1 MPTRRPPAVVR
12 GAHPASPSPPARRR
26 RWGVASARR
35 RADLSL
41 LLYVPLAAALL
52 PSLTLR
58 LWRDVASG
66 DGWGDSFQNL
76 WNLWWV
82 GHALGRGESLYQT
95 DLLFWPE
102 RSSLLFHTLT
112 PANGVL
118 SLPLQWLVPGVDGL
132 VTSLNLLTLLSFA
145 LTGLAAHLLA
155 RDHGASS
162 LGAWSAGF
170 LAMSLPYRFWHLNH
184 LNLLSTQWALFTLL
198 FLDRA
203 LTRRAWRSAL
213 AAAACAALT
222 TYSDYESAVYT
233 ALAAAVLVVWRLP
246 PLLRDRAAA
255 RRALAAIALCVGC
268 ALVLHLPLA
277 AALWQQRGDP
287 PRLPSPLEAASL
299 SANLLGI
306 AQPAPISFLHQAW
319 PPAALS
325 RDHGLAGDEVSL
337 GPLFLAGLVVLTAC
351 RPRRA
356 PLLWLTLGGLFCV
369 LSLGPSLHVGNTTT
383 LVGEMPYAWLLRW
396 LPWLGLGRSPVR
408 MGGMAG
414 LFLAI
419 AFGIL
424 VAPRAGAA
432 RRPWTAPRLL
442 EIALLAGLVLERYP
456 RLPPAMETPRVPAF
470 YAALASDPEPFA
482 IMPTPVDYYH
492 QQVYMFWQTVHGKP
506 VTSGGG
512 ARASAGTGQWLAAYR
527 RAPADRRQALLQQAN
542 VRYVVEH
549 AARHD
554 ELLAGEPRVV
564 VVPPLPPP
572 APPP

>member
-1 MPTRRPPAVVR
+1 MSVRRPPAIVR
-12 GAHPASPSPPARRR
+12 ATRRSAASPPA
-26 RWGVASARR
+26 WW
-35 RADLSL
+35 RADLAL
-41 LLYVPLAAALL
+41 LLYAPLAAVLL
-52 PSLTLR
+52 PALALHP
-58 LWRDVASG
+58 WRDVATG
-66 DGWGDSFQNL
+66 DGWGDSYQNL

-82 GHALGRGESLYQT
+82 GHALGGGESLYQT

-102 RSSLLFHTLT
+102 RTSLLFHTLT

-118 SLPLQWLVPGVDGL
+118 SLPLQWLAPGVGGL
-132 VTSLNLLTLLSFA
+132 VAALNLLTLLSFA
-145 LTGLAAHLLA
+145 LTGLAAHLIA
-155 RDHGASS
+155 RDHGASP

-203 LTRRAWRSAL
+203 LRRRGWRPAL
-213 AAAACAALT
+213 AAGACAALT

-233 ALAAAVLVVWRLP
+233 ALSATVLVVWRLV
-246 PLLRDRAAA
+246 PLRRQRDAA
-255 RRALAAIALCVGC
+255 RRALAALAVCVGV
-268 ALVLHLPLA
+268 AVVLHLPLA

-306 AQPAPISFLHQAW
+306 ALPAPISFLHQGW
-319 PPAALS
+319 SPAPLS

-337 GPLFLAGLVVLTAC
+337 GPLFLAGLLALALC
-351 RPRRA
+351 RPRRIA
-356 PLLWLTLGGLFCV
+356 WPWLTLGVLFCV
-369 LSLGPSLHVGNTTT
+369 LSLGPSLHLGGATV
-383 LVGEMPYAWLLRW
+383 LVDEMPYAWLLRW
-396 LPWLGLGRSPVR
+396 FPWLGMGRSPVR
-408 MGGMAG
+408 MGCMAG
-414 LFLAI
+414 IFLAI

-432 RRPWTAPRLL
+432 RQPSTAPRLI

-470 YAALASDPEPFA
+470 YRALARDPGRFA
-482 IMPTPVDYYH
+482 IMPAPVDYYH

-512 ARASAGTGQWLAAYR
+512 ARAGAGTGQWLAAYR

-542 VRYVVEH
+542 VRYLVEH
-549 AARHD
+549 PARHD
-554 ELLAGEPRVV
+554 ELLDREPRVV
-564 VVPPLPPP
+564 AVPP
-572 APPP
+572 APTPAPAS